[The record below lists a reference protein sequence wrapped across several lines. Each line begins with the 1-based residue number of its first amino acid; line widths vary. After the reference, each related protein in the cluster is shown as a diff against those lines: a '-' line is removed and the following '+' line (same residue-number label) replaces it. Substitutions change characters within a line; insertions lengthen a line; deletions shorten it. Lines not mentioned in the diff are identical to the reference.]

1 MVQGDLRPDLTILL
15 DAPVEHA
22 LGRARQRNAGSV
34 EDRFERE
41 RSQFFER
48 VRSAYRT
55 RAAAE
60 PQRIAVIDA
69 TRTVEEMSAGI
80 VEQLRARSCIS

>member
-1 MVQGDLRPDLTILL
+1 MVQADLRPDLTILL

-22 LGRARQRNAGSV
+22 LTRARQRNSGTV
-34 EDRFERE
+34 DDRFERE
-41 RSQFFER
+41 RGQFFER
-48 VRSAYRT
+48 VRSAYRA

-69 TRTVEEMSAGI
+69 TRTIDAVSARI
-80 VEQLRARSCIS
+80 VEQLKARSWIS